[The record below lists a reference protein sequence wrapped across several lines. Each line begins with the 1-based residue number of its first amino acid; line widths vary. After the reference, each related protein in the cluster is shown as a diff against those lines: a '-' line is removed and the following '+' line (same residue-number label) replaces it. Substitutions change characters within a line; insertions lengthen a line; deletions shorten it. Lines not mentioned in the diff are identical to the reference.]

1 MCGMIMMGILLYLA
15 IVGGFSAVSFL
26 FGSAFEAAGI
36 WGIIGLIAWIIF
48 WMWIASKSNDKGGK
62 K

>member
-1 MCGMIMMGILLYLA
+1 MCGMIMMGVLLYLT
-15 IVGGFSAVSFL
+15 IVGGFSAVSLL

-48 WMWIASKSNDKGGK
+48 LMWIASRSNDKGGK